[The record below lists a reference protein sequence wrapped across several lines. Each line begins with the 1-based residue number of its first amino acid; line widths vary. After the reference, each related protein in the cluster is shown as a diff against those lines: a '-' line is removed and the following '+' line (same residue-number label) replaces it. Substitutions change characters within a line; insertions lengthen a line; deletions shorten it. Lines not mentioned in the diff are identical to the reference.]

1 MKGNSKIKRI
11 VIAFVLVLT
20 LVVPFSVSAAAEEI
34 GDLEEVG
41 DISPEAPTTDEGLA
55 DSGEAGEGAESGEN
69 IFEKIY
75 EELSRYGTEILSA
88 LTLIGTLII
97 GFAYKKGL
105 LPLVTRAINA
115 AQGVLTKLK
124 DKTDADAKA
133 THEGLD
139 AVSERLA
146 NMENSV
152 TLFADTLTTLEEKL
166 ACETEYINERKRL
179 CAVMSAQVDMLYDI
193 FMASALPQYQKDAVG
208 SRIQSMREELSAYEK
223 AAE

>member
-11 VIAFVLVLT
+11 VIAFVLALA
-20 LVVPFSVSAAAEEI
+20 LAISFSVSAAAEEI
-34 GDLEEVG
+34 GALQETVDTA
-41 DISPEAPTTDEGLA
+41 PEAPSTDEGV
-55 DSGEAGEGAESGEN
+55 AESGKEAEGDEN
-69 IFEKIY
+69 IFAKIY
-75 EELSRYGTEILSA
+75 EELSRYGAEILSA

-115 AQGVLTKLK
+115 VQGVLAKLK
-124 DKTDADAKA
+124 DSSEADAKA

-152 TLFADTLTTLEEKL
+152 TLFADTLTALEEKL
-166 ACETEYINERKRL
+166 ACESEYITERKRL

-223 AAE
+223 TAE